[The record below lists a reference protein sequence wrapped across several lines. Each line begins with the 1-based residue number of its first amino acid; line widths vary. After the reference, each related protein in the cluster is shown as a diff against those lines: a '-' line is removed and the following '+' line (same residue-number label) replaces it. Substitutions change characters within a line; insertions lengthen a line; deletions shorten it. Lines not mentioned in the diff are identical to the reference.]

1 MKKKSLLLILLLAIF
16 APFAMMGQE
25 TETFALYEDA
35 TGSNSYIPV
44 YGNWADAGDATA
56 EFIIPATDIDVM
68 TGGTISQMTFFL
80 KSAASSAWNAPYEV
94 YLSETDATEL
104 TGLVG
109 HDDATLVFTGTLNGN
124 SATMDVVFSN
134 GYTYGGGNL
143 LVGFYETGVANYSSA
158 SFKGVATS
166 TNTAYYGYTGYS
178 SYTSSATQFIPSITF
193 TYELPQGDCEAPAT
207 LVADPVDAHEA
218 TLTWTEGSGTYNV
231 LYKTAAQSW
240 DEATTAESNLSAYT
254 CTLSG
259 LAANTT
265 YQARV
270 ISVCDGETSNPKGV
284 SFTTPIACPAPTG
297 FAVAVVPGDG
307 TQAVFSWTNGGEE
320 TEWQLCIDGDENNL
334 ITMTENPFTYNQFTP
349 EQTYTAKMRA
359 YCDNID
365 QSTWTNTVT
374 FTPTDAY
381 LLTVNDGTGTNEYV
395 PFYGYYADSGC
406 QGQFIIPA
414 DTLTDMQW
422 GTISQMTFYVQNPAS
437 ADFVNSYSGNIAK
450 FEVYMNETENTTISA
465 VDWSGTKVKNEAQ
478 LVITDYKMVVTLDQ
492 PYQYMGG
499 NLMIGFKET
508 SNGGYAHT
516 YWYGVTAEGASMG
529 GYGTEISQKNFLP
542 KTTFAYTPGEEP
554 SCYMP
559 TGLAVNYT
567 GGTTA
572 TVSWTSDA
580 AAWNM
585 TVNGTPVEGT
595 ITNPSYTL
603 ENLELGTTYEIQVQ
617 AICDGSVSDWTPAVS
632 FTTDDCLVADMCAV
646 TIELTD
652 SYGDGW
658 NGGKLDV
665 VNAANNMVLGTY
677 TIEDGGDE
685 TFELYVCDGTTI
697 NFVYT
702 TGSYPT
708 ENGWYITDI
717 NGEVIAEHEGCAS
730 GCQVSSGIIA
740 TYTMNCTPATCIKPT
755 DFTVVAYGTTAE
767 ISWTAGGEET
777 AWQLCVNDDEDNLID
792 VTENPY
798 TLEGL
803 TVSTDYTVR
812 LRANCGDDD
821 YSNWTNNVS
830 FTTLECEDACSI
842 SYVLTANA
850 YQGSYDYGWYNSGIY
865 VYDADT
871 DDQIAF
877 WTVPGGQSE
886 VTGTLPLCNGREIYF
901 QWYSYYSTS
910 NDNILVGG
918 YAIYDNK
925 GELIA
930 GESGPMSEN
939 VEYTM
944 DCSVPSCMWPINFAV
959 EPSYTSA
966 EISWDGSAERGYNV
980 KYRKAPIFFY
990 DGFEY
995 GLEDQGWTTIVNGEV
1010 PSSGDFVNGWATYS
1024 NKSHSGSKSA
1034 ASRSWVSNGTQD
1046 GLALAAD
1053 NYLITP
1059 QLKIQGTLKFWVM
1072 CTYPS
1077 AADEFEVLLSTT
1089 GTEISDFN
1097 VTLEDMTAAT
1107 GDWQEVVIDR
1117 ALSEYVG
1124 QRCYIAIHHVYNNGE
1139 LLLVDDFGFYGTEED
1154 AGKWQ
1159 EATTEVASIVI
1170 NDLEM
1175 DSWYEYLVQGVCE
1188 EEESEWRGGEFHTLN
1203 GNVKTFSN
1211 DGYWNVDENWFP
1223 AGVPTANQT
1232 AVINAEARI
1241 PAGCIATAAITIGQN
1256 GSLVVEDGGQL
1267 HNMGDPATVTMEK
1280 NITGYGE
1287 GNDNWYLISTSVF
1300 NDIDEVTATGLIN
1313 DVAANYDFFEFDGTA
1328 EGAEWVNKKD
1338 YEYFD
1343 MIHGFGYL
1351 YANKED
1357 VTLRFTGDAQ
1367 TYAEGPYWY
1376 ATAYYLTY
1384 DADKPFG
1391 TLNLVGNCLTHDA
1404 QLYLYDDNGLYLIAD
1419 YYKMYETEEGSKVML
1434 SGDETIAPNEGVFI
1448 EATASSQRLVIG
1460 APVTNKGASAMLN
1473 IALLSNGSKV
1483 DMARVRFGEGNN
1495 LTKFQFKADQS
1506 KLYIP
1511 QNDKDY
1517 AVVYGEAAGE
1527 MPLNF
1532 KAEKIGTYTIS
1543 FKAEAMQ
1550 FSYLHL
1556 FDKIT
1561 GTDVDLNVNSE
1572 YTFIGTPRDMEDR
1585 FIIRFSEG
1593 AVNSDIF
1600 AYQSGDDIIVN
1611 GEGTLQVF
1619 DVMGRFVGSYEV
1631 NGNARISAEQFS
1643 NAVYIF
1649 RMIGNEIK
1657 TQKIV
1662 VR

>member
-16 APFAMMGQE
+16 APFAMHAQE
-25 TETFALYEDA
+25 TLLVNDGTNTNANVPIYGLYVDE
-35 TGSNSYIPV
+35 GVKCEYV
-44 YGNWADAGDATA
+44 
-56 EFIIPATDIDVM
+56 IPAALLDNM
-68 TGGTISQMTFFL
+68 NGGTITAMKFYLQKVSYNAGTITPSFTIFMKEVDNTTMTAF
-80 KSAASSAWNAPYEV
+80 
-94 YLSETDATEL
+94 
-104 TGLVG
+104 TGA
-109 HDDATLVFTGTLNGN
+109 DDATTVYNNNLTITTSSSEDTEVDITFENN
-124 SATMDVVFSN
+124 
-134 GYTYGGGNL
+134 YTYQGGNL
-143 LVGFYETGVANYSSA
+143 LIGFYQNGTSGYKSTPWYGENQTYASAWAGYGTGSNAGGSA
-158 SFKGVATS
+158 KSFLPKT
-166 TNTAYYGYTGYS
+166 
-178 SYTSSATQFIPSITF
+178 TF
-193 TYELPQGDCEAPAT
+193 TYEAAPQSDCEAPAT

-218 TLTWTEGSGTYNV
+218 TLTWTGGSGTYNV
-231 LYKTAAQSW
+231 LYKTSAQSW
-240 DEATTAESNLSAYT
+240 DEATTAVQGTTALT
-254 CTLSG
+254 CPLSG

-381 LLTVNDGTGTNEYV
+381 VITVNDGTGTMDYV
-395 PFYGYYADSGC
+395 PFYGYYCDMGAHS
-406 QGQFIIPA
+406 QFIIPA
-414 DTLTDMQW
+414 TDLAAMQW
-422 GTISQMTFYVQNPAS
+422 GTINKLTFYSSTTSAS
-437 ADFVNSYSGNIAK
+437 WGNAVFDVYFSIVDGTT
-450 FEVYMNETENTTISA
+450 FESSTLLNWASLDTKVYTGSVSVSDNKMEITISPF
-465 VDWSGTKVKNEAQ
+465 
-478 LVITDYKMVVTLDQ
+478 Y
-492 PYQYMGG
+492 YMGG
-499 NLMIGFKET
+499 NLLIGFNET
-508 SNGGYAHT
+508 TNGSDTRATWLGVSTTENTAIYKYSSSTGYQ
-516 YWYGVTAEGASMG
+516 
-529 GYGTEISQKNFLP
+529 QKLP
-542 KTTFAYTPGEEP
+542 KVTFAYTPGEEP

-572 TVSWTSDA
+572 TVSWTSEA

-595 ITNPSYTL
+595 ITNPYTL
-603 ENLELGTTYEIQVQ
+603 EDLELGTTYEIQVQ
-617 AICDGSVSDWTPAVS
+617 AVCDGSVSDWTNAVS
-632 FTTDDCLVADMCAV
+632 FTTDDCLVSDMCAV

-652 SYGDGW
+652 SYSDGW

-665 VNAANNMVLGTY
+665 VNAANNMLLGSY

-830 FTTLECEDACSI
+830 FTTLECEDACAI

-850 YQGSYDYGWYNSGIY
+850 YEGSYDYGWYNSGIY

-877 WTVPGGQSE
+877 WTVPGGHSE
-886 VTGTLPLCNGREIYF
+886 VTGTLPLCNERRIYF
-901 QWYSYYSTS
+901 QWYTSYSTG

-925 GELIA
+925 GDLIA

-944 DCSVPSCMWPINFAV
+944 DCSVPSCMWPTNLAV

-966 EISWDGSAERGYNV
+966 AISWDGSAEHGYNV

-990 DGFEY
+990 EGFEY
-995 GLEDQGWTTIVNGEV
+995 GFDDQGWTTIVNGEV
-1010 PSSGDFVNGWATYS
+1010 PSSGDFVNGWATY
-1024 NKSHSGSKSA
+1024 NGQSHNGSKSA
-1034 ASRSWVSNGTQD
+1034 ASRSWVSDGTQD

-1059 QLKIQGTLKFWVM
+1059 QLKIQGTLKFWVK
-1072 CTYPS
+1072 CSYPS
-1077 AADEFEVLLSTT
+1077 SADEYEVLLSTG
-1089 GTEISDFN
+1089 GTEIRDFN
-1097 VTLEDMTAAT
+1097 VTLKDMTAAT
-1107 GDWQEVVIDR
+1107 GDWEEIVIDR

-1124 QRCYIAIHHVYNNGE
+1124 QRCYIAIHHVYEDGE
-1139 LLLVDDFGFYGTEED
+1139 LLLVDDFGLYGTEED
-1154 AGKWQ
+1154 AGKWNT
-1159 EATTEVASIVI
+1159 ATTEVASIVI

-1211 DGYWNVDENWFP
+1211 DGYWDVDDNWFP
-1223 AGVPTANQT
+1223 AGVPTASQT

-1241 PAGCIATAAITIGQN
+1241 PAGCIATAAITIGEN

-1300 NDIDEVTATGLIN
+1300 TDISDVTTTGIIN
-1313 DVAANYDFFEFDGTA
+1313 DVPTNYDFFEFDGTA

-1404 QLYLYDDNGLYLIAD
+1404 QLYLYGTSLDLITD

-1448 EATASSQRLVIG
+1448 EATESEQRLVIG
-1460 APVTNKGASAMLN
+1460 APETNKGGHAMLN

-1511 QNDKDY
+1511 QNDKNY
-1517 AVVYGEAAGE
+1517 AVVYGQAAGE

-1550 FSYLHL
+1550 FNYLHL

-1561 GTDVDLNVNSE
+1561 GTDVNLNVNNE

-1593 AVNSDIF
+1593 AIDSDIF

-1649 RMIGNEIK
+1649 RLIGNEIK

>member
-1 MKKKSLLLILLLAIF
+1 MRKSLLIILLTVLF
-16 APFAMMGQE
+16 APLAMMGQ
-25 TETFALYEDA
+25 ETFALYEDA
-35 TGSNSYIPV
+35 TGSNSYVPV

-143 LVGFYETGVANYSSA
+143 LVGFYETAVANYSSA

-297 FAVAVVPGDG
+297 FEVAIVPGDG

-374 FTPTDAY
+374 FTPTNAY

-406 QGQFIIPA
+406 QGEFIIPA
-414 DTLTDMQW
+414 DDLSDMQW
-422 GTISQMTFYVQNPAS
+422 GTISQLTFYVQNPAS
-437 ADFVNSYSGNIAK
+437 ADFVNSYNGNIAK

-465 VDWSGTKVKNEAQ
+465 VDWSGIKVKNEAQ
-478 LVITDYKMVVTLDQ
+478 LVITDYQMVVTLDQ

-529 GYGTEISQKNFLP
+529 GYGSSISQKDFLP

-559 TGLAVNYT
+559 TGVTVNYT
-567 GGTTA
+567 AGTEA
-572 TVSWTSDA
+572 TVSWTSEA
-580 AAWNM
+580 TAWNM
-585 TVNGTPVEGT
+585 KVNGTAVEGT
-595 ITNPSYTL
+595 ITNPYTL

-617 AICDGSVSDWTPAVS
+617 AVCDGSVSDWTPAVS

-658 NGGKLDV
+658 NGGSLDV
-665 VNAANNMVLGTY
+665 VNTANNMVLGTY

-697 NFVYT
+697 DFVYT

-717 NGEVIAEHEGCAS
+717 NGEVIAEHTGCSS

-830 FTTLECEDACSI
+830 FTTLECEEACAI

-850 YQGSYDYGWYNSGIY
+850 YQGSYEYGWLNSGIY

-871 DDQIAF
+871 DEQIDF
-877 WTVPGGQSE
+877 WTVPGGHSE

-901 QWYSYYSTS
+901 QWYSYYSTA

-925 GELIA
+925 GDVIA
-930 GESGPMSEN
+930 ENNGPMSEN

-944 DCSVPSCMWPINFAV
+944 DCSVPSCMWPTNLAV
-959 EPSYTSA
+959 VPSYTSA

-990 DGFEY
+990 EGFEY
-995 GLEDQGWTTIVNGEV
+995 GLDDQGWTTIANGDV

-1024 NKSHSGSKSA
+1024 NGSHSGSKSA
-1034 ASRSWVSNGTQD
+1034 ASRSWVSDGTQN
-1046 GLALAAD
+1046 GLTLAAD

-1059 QLKIQGTLKFWVM
+1059 QLEIQGTLKFWVK
-1072 CTYPS
+1072 CSYPS
-1077 AADEFEVLLSTT
+1077 SADEYEVLLSTGGAT
-1089 GTEISDFN
+1089 IREFT
-1097 VTLEDMTAAT
+1097 VTLKAMAAAT
-1107 GDWQEVVIDR
+1107 GDWEEIVIDR

-1124 QRCYIAIHHVYNNGE
+1124 QRCYIAIHHVYEDGE
-1139 LLLVDDFGFYGTEED
+1139 LLLIDDFGLYGTEED
-1154 AGKWQ
+1154 AGRWQ

-1211 DGYWNVDENWFP
+1211 DGYWDVDNNWFP

-1267 HNMGDPATVTMEK
+1267 QNMGDAVTVTMEK

-1287 GNDNWYLISTSVF
+1287 GNANWYLISSGVF
-1300 NDIDEVTATGLIN
+1300 SDLEEEDVLNAGLIN
-1313 DVAANYDFFEFDGTA
+1313 DVPSNYDYFEFDATA

-1343 MIHGFGYL
+1343 MLHGFGYL

-1357 VTLRFTGDAQ
+1357 VTLRFTGTAA
-1367 TYAEGPYWY
+1367 TYHEGAYYY
-1376 ATAYYLTY
+1376 ATAYSLTY
-1384 DADKPFG
+1384 DTEKPFG
-1391 TLNLVGNCLTHDA
+1391 RLNLVGNCLTHDA
-1404 QLYLYDDNGLYLIAD
+1404 QLYLYDDNGLDLIAD

-1460 APVTNKGASAMLN
+1460 APESAKRSSMLN
-1473 IALLSNGSKV
+1473 IAVLSGNEKV
-1483 DMARVRFGEGNN
+1483 DMARLRFGEGNN
-1495 LTKFQFKADQS
+1495 LTKFQLNTNDTKVYF
-1506 KLYIP
+1506 P
-1511 QNDKDY
+1511 QDNKDY
-1517 AVVYGEAAGE
+1517 AVVSAGSEGE

-1532 KAEKIGTYTIS
+1532 KAEKNGTYTIS
-1543 FKAEAMQ
+1543 FSSENTE

-1556 FDKIT
+1556 IDNMT
-1561 GTDVDLNVNSE
+1561 GNDIDLLKNSS
-1572 YTFIGTPRDMEDR
+1572 YTFEAQSSDYASR
-1585 FIIRFSEG
+1585 FKLVFAQG
-1593 AVNSDIF
+1593 ANL
-1600 AYQSGDDIIVN
+1600 GDDFAFISDGNIIVN
-1611 GEGTLQVF
+1611 GQGTLQVF
-1619 DVMGRFVGSYEV
+1619 DVTG
-1631 NGNARISAEQFS
+1631 
-1643 NAVYIF
+1643 
-1649 RMIGNEIK
+1649 RMISSNNVNNHITTEGMAAGVYMLRLINGDNVK

>member
-1 MKKKSLLLILLLAIF
+1 MLLAIF

-25 TETFALYEDA
+25 TFALYEDA
-35 TGSNSYIPV
+35 TGNSGYIPV

-80 KSAASSAWNAPYEV
+80 KTQASAAWNAPYEV
-94 YLSETDATEL
+94 YLSETNETTL
-104 TGLVG
+104 TGIVG

-124 SATMDVVFSN
+124 SATMDVVFSD

-143 LVGFYETGVANYSSA
+143 LVGFYETGDASYSSA
-158 SFKGVATS
+158 YFKGVATS
-166 TNTAYYGYTGYS
+166 TNTAYYGYSGYNGS
-178 SYTSSATQFIPSITF
+178 FNSSAAQFLPSITF

-207 LVADPVDAHEA
+207 LVADPVLAHEA

-259 LAANTT
+259 LAANTN

-307 TQAVFSWTNGGEE
+307 TQAVFSWTAGGEE

-406 QGQFIIPA
+406 QGEFIIPA
-414 DTLTDMQW
+414 DDLSDMQW
-422 GTISQMTFYVQNPAS
+422 GTINQLTFYVQSPAS
-437 ADFVNSYSGNIAK
+437 ADFVNSYNGNTAK
-450 FEVYMNETENTTISA
+450 FEVYMSETESTTISA
-465 VDWSGTKVKNEAQ
+465 VDWSGIKVKNEAQ
-478 LVITDYKMVVTLDQ
+478 LVITDYQMVVTLDQ

-529 GYGTEISQKNFLP
+529 GYGSSISQQDFLP

-559 TGLAVNYT
+559 TGVTVNYT
-567 GGTTA
+567 AGTEA
-572 TVSWTSDA
+572 TVSWTSEA
-580 AAWNM
+580 TAWNM
-585 TVNGTPVEGT
+585 KVNGTPVEGT
-595 ITNPSYTL
+595 ITNPYTL

-617 AICDGSVSDWTPAVS
+617 AICDGSMSDWTPAVS
-632 FTTDDCLVADMCAV
+632 FTTDDCLAVDMCAV

-652 SYGDGW
+652 SYSDGW

-677 TIEDGGDE
+677 TIENGGDE

-717 NGEVIAEHEGCAS
+717 NGEVIAEHEGCNS
-730 GCQVSSGIIA
+730 GCAVSSGILA

-830 FTTLECEDACSI
+830 FTTLECEDACAI
-842 SYVLTANA
+842 SYVLTAKP
-850 YQGSYDYGWYNSGIY
+850 YEGSYDYGWYNSGIY

-877 WTVPGGQSE
+877 WTVPSGHSE
-886 VTGTLPLCNGREIYF
+886 VTGTLTLCNERRIYF
-901 QWYSYYSTS
+901 QWYCSYSEG

-930 GESGPMSEN
+930 GNNGPMSEN

-944 DCSVPSCMWPINFAV
+944 DCSVPSCMWPTNLTV

-966 EISWDGSAERGYNV
+966 TISWDGSAERGYNV
-980 KYRKAPIFFY
+980 QYRKAPIFFY
-990 DGFEY
+990 EGFEY
-995 GLEDQGWTTIVNGEV
+995 GFDDQGWTTIVNGEV
-1010 PSSGDFVNGWATYS
+1010 PSSGDFVNGWATY
-1024 NKSHSGSKSA
+1024 NGQSHNGSKSA
-1034 ASRSWVSNGTQD
+1034 ASRSWVSDGTQS
-1046 GLALAAD
+1046 GLTLAAD

-1059 QLKIQGTLKFWVM
+1059 QLEIQGTLKFWVK
-1072 CTYPS
+1072 CSYPS
-1077 AADEFEVLLSTT
+1077 SADEYEVLLSTT
-1089 GTEISDFN
+1089 GTEIRDFN
-1097 VTLEDMTAAT
+1097 VTLKDMTAAT
-1107 GDWQEVVIDR
+1107 GDWEEIVIDR

-1124 QRCYIAIHHVYNNGE
+1124 QRCYIAIHHVYEDGE
-1139 LLLVDDFGFYGTEED
+1139 LLLVDDFGLYGTEED
-1154 AGKWQ
+1154 AGRWN

-1188 EEESEWRGGEFHTLN
+1188 GEESEWRGGTFHTLN

-1211 DGYWNVDENWFP
+1211 DGYWDVDDNWFP

-1232 AVINAEARI
+1232 VVINAEARI

-1267 HNMGDPATVTMEK
+1267 QNMGDAVTVTMEK
-1280 NITGYGE
+1280 NIVGYGE
-1287 GNDNWYLISTSVF
+1287 GNANWYLISTSVF
-1300 NDIDEVTATGLIN
+1300 SDLEEDDVWNAGLIN
-1313 DVAANYDFFEFDGTA
+1313 EVAPNYDFFEFDGTA
-1328 EGAEWVNKKD
+1328 EAAEWVNKKD
-1338 YEYFD
+1338 NEYFD
-1343 MIHGFGYL
+1343 LIHGFGYL

-1391 TLNLVGNCLTHDA
+1391 TLNLVGNCLTYDA

-1419 YYKMYETEEGSKVML
+1419 YYKMYETEEGSKIML

-1460 APVTNKGASAMLN
+1460 APESAKRGSMLN
-1473 IALLSNGSKV
+1473 IAVLSGNEKV

-1495 LTKFQFKADQS
+1495 LTKFQFKANDT
-1506 KLYIP
+1506 KVYFP
-1511 QNDKDY
+1511 QDNKDY
-1517 AVVYGEAAGE
+1517 AVVNAGSEGE

-1532 KAEKIGTYTIS
+1532 KAEKNGTYTIS
-1543 FKAEAMQ
+1543 FSSENTE

-1556 FDKIT
+1556 IDNMT
-1561 GTDVDLNVNSE
+1561 GNDIDLLKNSS
-1572 YTFIGTPRDMEDR
+1572 YTFEAQSSDYASR
-1585 FIIRFSEG
+1585 FKLVFAQG
-1593 AVNSDIF
+1593 VNL
-1600 AYQSGDDIIVN
+1600 GDDFAFISDGEIILNGQGTVQVYDVTGRMISSYNDVTSISTSGMANGVYMLRLIN
-1611 GEGTLQVF
+1611 GENV
-1619 DVMGRFVGSYEV
+1619 
-1631 NGNARISAEQFS
+1631 
-1643 NAVYIF
+1643 
-1649 RMIGNEIK
+1649 K